1 MKRKDSKDEKKRNGD
16 GAEAVEKVTVACF
29 EEKRKQIK
37 SF

>member
-1 MKRKDSKDEKKRNGD
+1 MKKKRNGD